1 MTSLETHFA
10 SYSAYHQ
17 TKGNKLTHYVGIP
30 LIVFSTFGLLQAIPL
45 PAPDWFS
52 LGLVAWLAS
61 TVYYLRLDWKR
72 GLPFSIVTL
81 IMYLASR
88 QVGWVPHVVIF
99 IVGWILQG
107 IGHYKYEKKSPA
119 FLTNL
124 THLLIGP
131 FWIYCGLVGS
141 GKGEN

>member
-10 SYSAYHQ
+10 SYDGYHK

-30 LIVFSTFGLLQAIPL
+30 LIVFATFGLLAAIPL

-61 TVYYLRLDWKR
+61 SVFYVRLDKKR
-72 GLPFSIVTL
+72 GAQFSFVTL
-81 IMYLASR
+81 IIYLASR
-88 QVGWVPHVVIF
+88 WYRWKTHVVLF
-99 IVGWILQG
+99 IIGWAFQY

-119 FLTNL
+119 FYTNL
-124 THLLIGP
+124 SHLLIGP
-131 FWIYCGLVGS
+131 FWIFCNLMS
-141 GKGEN
+141 PKKSEN